1 MELSQFSQPQI
12 FLFAVLAGIL
22 TGILYDVFRL
32 LRTAGLNS
40 LLHTV
45 IQDIVFMC
53 CFAVIAF
60 LFAIAFNQGE
70 VRFFTL
76 LGHICGLLAYR
87 YTIGILTGRLFESI
101 ACLLRKIKAFTGS
114 ILRKAYG
121 LCKKLKEKFAKKAVF
136 FRQNN
141 KKNRKNDLQP
151 DSAMVYNKK
160 KYGFHPRFIRKGKGK
175 NMADMQDKEKVIQE
189 VDLDESKKQNK
200 QKKKKKSFLLYIA
213 LIAFSVYAVVT
224 LVNQQLQINQKE
236 SELDELENSIVVQE
250 VKNKEI
256 SKVYNSDDK
265 DNAKYIEKFA
275 REEFDYA
282 NKDER
287 IFINIAGD

>member
-1 MELSQFSQPQI
+1 MELTQFSQPQI

-87 YTIGILTGRLFESI
+87 YTIGIVTGRLFESV
-101 ACLLRKIKAFTGS
+101 AVLLRKIKSVTGRV
-114 ILRKAYG
+114 IRKIYG
-121 LCKKLKEKFAKKAVF
+121 LIQKINEKFTKKAVS

-160 KYGFHPRFIRKGKGK
+160 KYGFHPRFVMKGKGK
-175 NMADMQDKEKVIQE
+175 KHGRHKGQR
-189 VDLDESKKQNK
+189 
-200 QKKKKKSFLLYIA
+200 KSH
-213 LIAFSVYAVVT
+213 S
-224 LVNQQLQINQKE
+224 
-236 SELDELENSIVVQE
+236 
-250 VKNKEI
+250 
-256 SKVYNSDDK
+256 
-265 DNAKYIEKFA
+265 
-275 REEFDYA
+275 
-282 NKDER
+282 
-287 IFINIAGD
+287 GG

>member
-53 CFAVIAF
+53 CFAVVAF

-101 ACLLRKIKAFTGS
+101 AFLLRKIKAFTGS
-114 ILRKAYG
+114 VLRKAYG
-121 LCKKLKEKFAKKAVF
+121 LFKKLKEKFAKKAVF
-136 FRQNN
+136 FRHNN
-141 KKNRKNDLQP
+141 KKTGKTTCNRILQWCIIRKNMDFIPALLGREREKTWP
-151 DSAMVYNKK
+151 ACRTKK
-160 KYGFHPRFIRKGKGK
+160 R
-175 NMADMQDKEKVIQE
+175 
-189 VDLDESKKQNK
+189 
-200 QKKKKKSFLLYIA
+200 
-213 LIAFSVYAVVT
+213 
-224 LVNQQLQINQKE
+224 
-236 SELDELENSIVVQE
+236 
-250 VKNKEI
+250 
-256 SKVYNSDDK
+256 
-265 DNAKYIEKFA
+265 
-275 REEFDYA
+275 
-282 NKDER
+282 
-287 IFINIAGD
+287 